1 MYDIYATNSVSQAL
15 LATLCNKST
24 CYIPCTRV
32 CMYVCAYVY
41 VCVVCLCSFVCVF
54 VYVQYILSWLV
65 LPFLQTGKERFL
77 ILSEGCLYYFVNDKA
92 TKQKGAFSI
101 AGYR

>member
-1 MYDIYATNSVSQAL
+1 MTNSVSQAL
-15 LATLCNKST
+15 LVMLCNKSK
-24 CYIPCTRV
+24 CYIPCTHV
-32 CMYVCAYVY
+32 CMYVFVCM
-41 VCVVCLCSFVCVF
+41 CVVFVFICVF

-65 LPFLQTGKERFL
+65 LPFLLTGKERFL

>member
-1 MYDIYATNSVSQAL
+1 M
-15 LATLCNKST
+15 
-24 CYIPCTRV
+24 
-32 CMYVCAYVY
+32 CMCACACVRAC
-41 VCVVCLCSFVCVF
+41 VCVLSVHI
-54 VYVQYILSWLV
+54 QYKYSSLL
-65 LPFLQTGKERFL
+65 LTGKERFL